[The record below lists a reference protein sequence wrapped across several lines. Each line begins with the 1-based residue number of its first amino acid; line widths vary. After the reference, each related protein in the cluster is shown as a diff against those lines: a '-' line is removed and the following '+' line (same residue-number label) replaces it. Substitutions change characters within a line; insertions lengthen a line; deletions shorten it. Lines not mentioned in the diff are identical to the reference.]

1 MRWLAWFRADSWH
14 VLQFMELADAER
26 TIEGFPEG
34 TVWIITTTVG
44 LALLRD
50 MGVINDGN

>member
-26 TIEGFPEG
+26 PIEGFPEG

-50 MGVINDGN
+50 MGVINDG